1 MKSIAVKA
9 ICPRQTQLGSGEF
22 FNFKIPLVMAASQ
35 ADIAVNCWWWWHEQ
49 WRSKWIHQSMTK
61 HTNSYKNN
69 NIASSLTG
77 CTVVFNNSARSML
90 VLISPFPVGSPAH
103 TRTHRRGFGVILF
116 NEKEEQIKQTLSPPQ
131 RPLCVV
137 RGLGRGKK
145 KARVER
151 WEGER
156 KEERLPFFPS
166 SHIPLRACYFSIIA
180 FFIGIPSGSH
190 PLRRRERQTRL

>member
-1 MKSIAVKA
+1 
-9 ICPRQTQLGSGEF
+9 
-22 FNFKIPLVMAASQ
+22 
-35 ADIAVNCWWWWHEQ
+35 
-49 WRSKWIHQSMTK
+49 MTK